1 MLEAKDQTH
10 ERVAAAVGASA
21 SLAGAFVGPV
31 WGLFLDVASQ
41 VVTAGVAA
49 HGAGASASA
58 VHRVA
63 RRAAKR
69 RGAPAAAHALDAA
82 YRARKGDG
90 RALRS
95 AAMLVGRCASTHG
108 AAFWG
113 SLAGVFGAG
122 LSKLAAPLAA
132 SRAAAEH
139 AALVREIR
147 SAVVERQEPLGSIH
161 LSVCG
166 AFGSLRSNPGVSAG
180 DLFPVVTLEEAAP
193 SFGAV
198 ETATLREDWGVA
210 A

>member
-1 MLEAKDQTH
+1 MLEPKQQAH
-10 ERVAAAVGASA
+10 ERIAAAMGGCA

-31 WGLFLDVASQ
+31 WGLALDVASQ

-49 HGAGASASA
+49 HAAGASAVA
-58 VHRVA
+58 VHRAA
-63 RRAAKR
+63 RHVAKR
-69 RGAPAAAHALDAA
+69 RGAPAAAHALDAM

-108 AAFWG
+108 SAFWG
-113 SLAGVFGAG
+113 PFAGVLGAS

-147 SAVVERQEPLGSIH
+147 DAVAESPSALDAIAWVSG
-161 LSVCG
+161 G
-166 AFGSLRSNPGVSAG
+166 A
-180 DLFPVVTLEEAAP
+180 LFPVVSFDEAV
-193 SFGAV
+193 SFTGAA
-198 ETATLREDWGVA
+198 ETATPREAWGVA